1 MEEAHFLEN
10 GVAPQ
15 REHRFVPLANQA
27 KGQDGAKVGQD
38 EPKMGKDGPRMD
50 YVGQVVST
58 LGRSWADIVQ
68 KLQEEWK
75 KGLRSGFPHIRLG
88 AGGPR
93 AVPRWVPKWVPTW
106 IKMSERDP

>member
-1 MEEAHFLEN
+1 M
-10 GVAPQ
+10 
-15 REHRFVPLANQA
+15 
-27 KGQDGAKVGQD
+27 GQDGPKMGED

-68 KLQEEWK
+68 KLQEEWT

-88 AGGPR
+88 PGG
-93 AVPRWVPKWVPTW
+93 AKWVSKWVQDGSKSSPKW